1 MTTIQNA
8 NQRATGVTSEGRLQG
23 EGIDRDYVLMSQV
36 DDGWSFTAYDLTV
49 TPTGAADVF
58 FVLQNTSD
66 YPVMLEELRFYD
78 AHAGEFIHVQVG
90 ANYTITG
97 GTTLEPVNRTAGSA
111 NLASSRCTIE
121 AGANITG
128 DSSSTIMQIVA
139 ANNTETLVSFRNA
152 PIILG
157 KGQCVNLE
165 ASGGASAIRYELD
178 FTFLKASDFTDD

>member
-8 NQRATGVTSEGRLQG
+8 NQRATGVTSEGRLMG
-23 EGIDRDYVLMSQV
+23 EGVRSPYVLKSQI
-36 DDGWSFTAYDLTV
+36 DDGWSFTLYDLTV

-58 FVLQNTSD
+58 MVLQNTSD
-66 YPVMLEELRFYD
+66 YPVMLEELRYYD

-97 GTTLEPVNRTAGSA
+97 GTTIEPVNRTAGSA
-111 NLASSRCTIE
+111 NLASERCTIE

-128 DSSSTIMQIVA
+128 DSSSTIRQSQAVQ
-139 ANNTETLVSFRNA
+139 NTETIVNFRDA
-152 PIILG
+152 PILLG

-165 ASGGASAIRYELD
+165 ASGGGSAIRYELD
-178 FTFLKASDFTDD
+178 FSFLKPSDYTDD